1 VNAAELVQL
10 AVAATADA
18 ADSPSRLTRDWQL
31 QPATVTSPDAFRPV
45 VVFDGDGVLGGV
57 STPVPVTSL
66 VGYLAADARVMVLR
80 IPPAGNYVISDISV
94 PGWTSY
100 ADSFAWTSSGVTPDI
115 GDGTLNFAEY
125 RKHSHDD
132 LFDVRFSMTFGAGT
146 NPGTG
151 VWFFNTP
158 VSMGANEVGLPAI
171 GAAWAL
177 DAGVKEGGG
186 IVKIETVTTVRFA
199 AAPSTGDPFSNWGA
213 NDPFVWGA
221 GDTITAQFSASRG

>member
-1 VNAAELVQL
+1 VNAADLVQL

-18 ADSPSRLTRDWQL
+18 ADSPSRLTREWQL
-31 QPATVTSPDAFRPV
+31 QPATVTGPDAFRPV

-100 ADSFAWTSSGVTPDI
+100 ADSFAWTSSGVAPAI
-115 GDGTLNFAEY
+115 GDGTLNYAEY
-125 RKHSHDD
+125 RKHTHDD
-132 LFDVRFSMTFGAGT
+132 LFDVRFSLTFGATT
-146 NPGTG
+146 NFGTG

-158 VSMGANEVGLPAI
+158 LTVGANEVGVPAI
-171 GAAWAL
+171 GAAWAF
-177 DAGVKEGGG
+177 DPGVKEAGG
-186 IVKIETVTTVRFA
+186 IVKIETTSTVRIA
-199 AAPSTGDPFSNWGA
+199 AAPSTGGAFSNWGPA
-213 NDPFVWGA
+213 DPFAWAA
-221 GDTITAQFSASRG
+221 GDTILAQFSASRG